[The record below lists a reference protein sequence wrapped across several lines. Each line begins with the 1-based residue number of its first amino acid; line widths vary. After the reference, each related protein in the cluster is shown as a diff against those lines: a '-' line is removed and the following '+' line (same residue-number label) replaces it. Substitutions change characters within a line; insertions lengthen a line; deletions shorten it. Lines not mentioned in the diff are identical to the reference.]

1 MAEGHLGALKKLVD
15 FKTGLGDMMSHEEDP
30 GFYIYNLGIGD
41 SVTVMDMVATMEKA
55 SGLKVS

>member
-1 MAEGHLGALKKLVD
+1 MGALKKLVD